1 MLIVMLVLG
10 LVLMM
15 VSHLGLTRNLRWII
29 MIIFLIFW
37 MKESLWVHFYTNSSN
52 RIMELY
58 LISLILEVQLIMGLE
73 EVLVE
78 ALVYPLVSSL
88 TLMMVEKLKME
99 MIEKLDYKLEANFV
113 PEKVALLV
121 KISKLESMWKL
132 TTM

>member
-1 MLIVMLVLG
+1 
-10 LVLMM
+10 
-15 VSHLGLTRNLRWII
+15 
-29 MIIFLIFW
+29 

-99 MIEKLDYKLEANFV
+99 MIEKLDYKLEANLV

-121 KISKLESMWKL
+121 KISKLESM
-132 TTM
+132 